1 MAADRKAIVEKINAG
16 FAENNLERVLSFCTE
31 DFVWTMVGDS
41 TVKGKDAIR
50 KWLASMDPEPPQFT
64 IQQVV
69 ADGDLVVTR
78 GDMMMKTRHESEAH
92 SYSFCD
98 IYRFQG
104 DRVAEL
110 TAFVIKTDKSNARE
124 ETRKEAGRAV

>member
-1 MAADRKAIVEKINAG
+1 MGVDRKAIVEKINAG

-50 KWLASMDPEPPQFT
+50 KWMASMDPEPPQFT
-64 IQQVV
+64 VQQVV
-69 ADGDLVVTR
+69 AEGDSVITR
-78 GDMMMKTRHESEAH
+78 GDMIMKMKKEGVAH
-92 SYSFCD
+92 TYAFCD
-98 IYRFQG
+98 IWRFVG

-110 TAFVIKTDKSNARE
+110 NAFVIRTDRTASPE
-124 ETRKEAGRAV
+124 ETRQEAGRAV

>member
-1 MAADRKAIVEKINAG
+1 MSADRKATVEKINAG
-16 FAENNLERVLSFCTE
+16 FRENNLEKVLSFCS
-31 DFVWTMVGDS
+31 DDLVWTMVGDT

-50 KWLASMDPEPPQFT
+50 KWMASMDPEPPHFT

-69 ADGDLVVTR
+69 AEGDLVVTR
-78 GDMMMKTRHESEAH
+78 GDMIMKTKKESKAH
-92 SYSFCD
+92 AYSFCD

-110 TAFVIKTDKSNARE
+110 TAFVIETDRARSRE
-124 ETRKEAGRAV
+124 ESSKEVSRTV